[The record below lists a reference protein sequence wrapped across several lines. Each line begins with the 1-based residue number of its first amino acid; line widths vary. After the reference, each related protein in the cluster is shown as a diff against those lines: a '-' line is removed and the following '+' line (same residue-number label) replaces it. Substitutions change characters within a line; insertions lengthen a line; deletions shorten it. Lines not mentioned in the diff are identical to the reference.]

1 MNVTISYTYA
11 LKRLMKYLSET
22 IEETGFIKHADVHWL
37 KALTAFRPGRRPM
50 PKHISGCGA
59 LSLEEEQQI
68 NTLFKSSGLAGV
80 LLGARW
86 FPDVEKG
93 LIKTVTL
100 RDCGRGCAPDSAFEV
115 GTHHELVLYNARDW
129 AF

>member
-37 KALTAFRPGRRPM
+37 KALTAFRPGRRPAARY
-50 PKHISGCGA
+50 CGV

-68 NTLFKSSGLAGV
+68 YTLFKSSGLAGV

-86 FPDVEKG
+86 FPDLEKG

>member
-37 KALTAFRPGRRPM
+37 KTLTAFRPGRRPAARY
-50 PKHISGCGA
+50 CGV

-86 FPDVEKG
+86 FPDLEKG

-100 RDCGRGCAPDSAFEV
+100 RDSGRGCAPESVFEV

-129 AF
+129 AY

>member
-1 MNVTISYTYA
+1 MNVTISYTSA

-37 KALTAFRPGRRPM
+37 KALTAFRPGRRPAARY
-50 PKHISGCGA
+50 CGV
-59 LSLEEEQQI
+59 LFIEEEQQI

-86 FPDVEKG
+86 FPDLEKG

-100 RDCGRGCAPDSAFEV
+100 RDSGRGCAPESVFEV
-115 GTHHELVLYNARDW
+115 GTHHELVLYNVRDW

>member
-37 KALTAFRPGRRPM
+37 KALTAFRPGRRPAARY
-50 PKHISGCGA
+50 CGV

-86 FPDVEKG
+86 FPDLEEG

-100 RDCGRGCAPDSAFEV
+100 RDSGRGCAPESVFEV
-115 GTHHELVLYNARDW
+115 GTHHELVLYNVRDW

>member
-37 KALTAFRPGRRPM
+37 KALTAFRPGRRPAARY
-50 PKHISGCGA
+50 CGV

-86 FPDVEKG
+86 FPDLEKG

-100 RDCGRGCAPDSAFEV
+100 RDSGRGCAPESVFEV

>member
-37 KALTAFRPGRRPM
+37 KALTAFRPGRRPAARY
-50 PKHISGCGA
+50 CGVA
-59 LSLEEEQQI
+59 IEGIDRRLMI

-86 FPDVEKG
+86 FPDLEKG

-100 RDCGRGCAPDSAFEV
+100 RDSGRGCAPESVFEV

>member
-37 KALTAFRPGRRPM
+37 KALTAFRPGRRPAARY
-50 PKHISGCGA
+50 CGV

-86 FPDVEKG
+86 FPDLEKG

-100 RDCGRGCAPDSAFEV
+100 RDSGRGCAPESVFEV
-115 GTHHELVLYNARDW
+115 GTHHELVLYNVRDW